1 MQKPKTCPH
10 NRRIAVIGL
19 GYVGLPVAVSFARSG
34 SPVIGFDIS
43 RKRIAELKAHY
54 DRTRELDP
62 DELRDAMVRYTEDP
76 DVLRHADFF
85 IVTVPTPIDDARRP
99 DMRALL
105 KASETVGRVM
115 RPGAIVVYESTVYP
129 GATQE
134 DCVPM
139 LERASGLVCGR
150 DFTVG
155 YSPERIN
162 PGDRKHRFETILKVV
177 SGQDHRTLDVIAD
190 VYRSAVK
197 AGIYKASSIKVAEA
211 AKVIENSQR
220 DLNIAFMNE
229 LSAIFQLLGI
239 DTNDV
244 LAAARTKWNFLPFS
258 PGLVGGHCIGVDPYY
273 LTHRAEREGYH
284 PEVILAGRR
293 TNDGVGARIAHECVR
308 LMLKNG
314 GPGASVVTVLGLTF
328 KENVP
333 DIRNS
338 KVVDIVASLRSF
350 GLTVQVADPLA
361 IPEDAQHEYGLEIL
375 PLSEI
380 APADAVILAVAH
392 EAYVSAGW
400 KLVHRSL
407 KPNGRVVVDV
417 KGYLD
422 RAQKPEGIE
431 LLRL

>member
-1 MQKPKTCPH
+1 MQEPRVNSH
-10 NRRIAVIGL
+10 GRRIAVIGL
-19 GYVGLPVAVSFARSG
+19 GYVGLPAAASFARSG

-43 RKRIAELKAHY
+43 RKRIAELHAHY

-62 DELRDAMVRYTEDP
+62 DTLRAAGVRYTDEVE
-76 DVLRHADFF
+76 VLREADFF
-85 IVTVPTPIDDARRP
+85 IITVPTPIDEARRP
-99 DMRALL
+99 NIRPLL
-105 KASETVGRVM
+105 MASETVGQAM

-134 DCVPM
+134 DCVPV
-139 LERASGLVCGR
+139 LEHASGLVCGR

-162 PGDRKHRFETILKVV
+162 PGDRQHRFETILKVV
-177 SGQDHRTLDVIAD
+177 SAQDQRTLDIVAD
-190 VYRSAVK
+190 VYGSAVT
-197 AGIYKASSIKVAEA
+197 AGIYRAPSIRVAEA

-229 LSAIFQLLGI
+229 LSAIFQMLGI
-239 DTNDV
+239 DTQDV
-244 LAAARTKWNFLPFS
+244 LAAAGTKWNFLAFS

-293 TNDGVGARIAHECVR
+293 INDAVGARVAHECVR

-314 GPGASVVTVLGLTF
+314 CGHNSSVTVLGLTF
-328 KENVP
+328 KENVS

-338 KVVDIVASLRSF
+338 KVADIVVSLKSF
-350 GLTVQVADPLA
+350 GLRVQIVDPLA
-361 IPEDAQHEYGLEIL
+361 IPEDVWDEYRFEVT
-375 PLSEI
+375 PLDEI

-392 EAYVSAGW
+392 DAYTAGGW
-400 KLVHRSL
+400 KLVQRCL
-407 KPNGRVVVDV
+407 KPNARVVLDV
-417 KGYLD
+417 RSILD
-422 RAQKPEGIE
+422 RTRKPEGIE
-431 LLRL
+431 LWRL